1 MASNP
6 PRWNGVDV
14 GVGIEDDVVATMIPG
29 GMFEVD
35 VTTTIAVELI
45 MVVESKINVVRTTD
59 VMVDVVE
66 FPASAPWCDLEF
78 RVRNKD
84 IASNI

>member
-1 MASNP
+1 
-6 PRWNGVDV
+6 
-14 GVGIEDDVVATMIPG
+14 MIPG
-29 GMFEVD
+29 GMLEVD

-45 MVVESKINVVRTTD
+45 MVVESKNNVVRTTD

-66 FPASAPWCDLEF
+66 FPAPAPWCDLEF